1 MEPLNFSRFQ
11 NVIDGKL
18 IDSERT
24 RHGINPATLEAL
36 PTVPLSTPK
45 DVEAAVAAAKRAA
58 QGWADT
64 PLEDRQQA
72 VSRFADALLE
82 QTAGFARML
91 VLEQGKPLA
100 FAKAEVESTANILKG
115 ISKLPFPEEVVEDT
129 PDRRVITRYVPIGV
143 SVGIVPWNFPLS
155 LASFKLA
162 PALVAGNP
170 IILKP
175 SPFTPY
181 CGLKLAELGRSF
193 FPPGVFQVL
202 SGDDNLGPWLTANPG
217 VDKVSFTGSTQT
229 GIKVMQSCANT
240 LKRVT
245 LELGGNDPA
254 IVCADVDVPTV
265 AAKVASLALYNS
277 GQVCIA
283 IKRVY
288 VHSDIYQKFLTE
300 VTRHV
305 NSLKMGNGL
314 DDGVSIGPVQNALQ
328 FDRVKDL
335 MSSLKTEKVKVLSG
349 SIDAGSNEKGYFIE
363 PVVIEDPLDDSK
375 IVTEEPFGPIFPILQ
390 WSSEDDVIRRAND
403 SDMGL
408 GASVWTRDEAQADR
422 LARKLEAGNV
432 WINAH
437 LELQPDAAFGG
448 HKMSGIG
455 SELGVNGLKSYCNPQ
470 TIYYKKDA

>member
-1 MEPLNFSRFQ
+1 MMEPLNFLRFQ

-18 IDSERT
+18 VDSEKI

-36 PTVPLSTPK
+36 PPVPLSTPK
-45 DVEAAVAAAKRAA
+45 DVDAAVAAAKQAA

-72 VSRFADALLE
+72 VSRFADTLLE
-82 QTAGFARML
+82 HIDGFARML

-100 FAKAEVESTANILKG
+100 FAKAEVESTVNILKG
-115 ISKLPFPEEVVEDT
+115 IAKLPFLEEVVEDT

-181 CGLKLAELGRSF
+181 CGLKLAELGRNF
-193 FPPGVFQVL
+193 FPAGVFQVL
-202 SGDDNLGPWLTANPG
+202 SGDDNLGPWLTAHPG
-217 VDKVSFTGSTQT
+217 VDKVSFTGSTKT

-254 IVCADVDVPTV
+254 IICANIDVPTV
-265 AAKVASLALYNS
+265 AAKVTSLALYNS

-288 VHSDIYQKFLTE
+288 VHSDIYQKFLAE

-328 FDRVKDL
+328 FDRVKEL
-335 MSSLKTEKVKVLSG
+335 MSSLETENVKVLSG
-349 SIDAGSNEKGYFIE
+349 SVDAGSNEKGYFIE
-363 PVVIEDPLDDSK
+363 PVVIENPPDDSK
-375 IVTEEPFGPIFPILQ
+375 IVTEEPFGMSYTEQ
-390 WSSEDDVIRRAND
+390 
-403 SDMGL
+403 
-408 GASVWTRDEAQADR
+408 TRLR
-422 LARKLEAGNV
+422 
-432 WINAH
+432 
-437 LELQPDAAFGG
+437 
-448 HKMSGIG
+448 S
-455 SELGVNGLKSYCNPQ
+455 
-470 TIYYKKDA
+470 